1 MALQI
6 SVCCTSLRTFSQSPV
21 NQSERTDSTKLSS
34 DFYVYCRTYVLP
46 DIMTRNNSKYMKSQ
60 MNTIMDRKKPR
71 REKAGLLLTW
81 WSWLENMV
89 GYLQPVS
96 RAGYL
101 TSTRVTEKF
110 QESLTQSW
118 GQLDAGDS
126 ASCAAT
132 VASSHTP
139 HPSYHSH
146 QNTMEM
152 QVSRATVSGCVEP
165 GDLILQA
172 PR

>member
-1 MALQI
+1 
-6 SVCCTSLRTFSQSPV
+6 
-21 NQSERTDSTKLSS
+21 
-34 DFYVYCRTYVLP
+34 
-46 DIMTRNNSKYMKSQ
+46 
-60 MNTIMDRKKPR
+60 MNTIMDRKKAR

-81 WSWLENMV
+81 EAWLENMV
-89 GYLQPVS
+89 GYFRPGSKV
-96 RAGYL
+96 GYL
-101 TSTRVTEKF
+101 TSTRVTEKL

-132 VASSHTP
+132 VASSHTL

-152 QVSRATVSGCVEP
+152 QVSRATVSGCVKP
-165 GDLILQA
+165 ADLILQA